1 MHRSL
6 MAQTS
11 RRARST
17 GRNPSPTSP
26 RPLTRPRRRISLQWA
41 GRRCPQHLLWNAGGI
56 PHLTI
61 TNSRKGRGARSFD
74 TLRPLRL
81 CVRLYW
87 RWVSICTNAAWCVT
101 DGVEPL
107 TQLRLTRALVSLRNP
122 LPQGERGSPGSPAG
136 GECWRGFPVAGPSVS
151 PSDCHLPI
159 VNRWGGFGL
168 LRLRQHPPSPRL
180 RRTGRRALPSLLSQA
195 WERDNA
201 RCSLPRPWRLA
212 PACLRRQSRRP

>member
-87 RWVSICTNAAWCVT
+87 RSVSTGHDREIATTGGCPSPS
-101 DGVEPL
+101 GVEGPVPL
-107 TQLRLTRALVSLRNP
+107 HGVGVGYIGLRNADGPHPARLLALSGGQSCCAP
-122 LPQGERGSPGSPAG
+122 LP
-136 GECWRGFPVAGPSVS
+136 
-151 PSDCHLPI
+151 
-159 VNRWGGFGL
+159 
-168 LRLRQHPPSPRL
+168 
-180 RRTGRRALPSLLSQA
+180 
-195 WERDNA
+195 
-201 RCSLPRPWRLA
+201 
-212 PACLRRQSRRP
+212 